1 MKKEEFIGYLR
12 ALEDMVDTKDERK
25 LIKKIIARA
34 QDIDV
39 YPYYYKSWNYPWGPY
54 WYGISTGQSTTI
66 PLSTTTGGININL
79 DESAGDKI
87 TLKNPT
93 DWSVKSLDNGDFE
106 IK

>member
-39 YPYYYKSWNYPWGPY
+39 YPYYYKNWTYPYGPY
-54 WYGISTGQSTTI
+54 WYGTSTNAVSSVTLTD
-66 PLSTTTGGININL
+66 SNL
-79 DESAGDKI
+79 DSERGTV

-93 DWSVKSLDNGDFE
+93 DWSVNTLDNGDFE

>member
-39 YPYYYKSWNYPWGPY
+39 YPYYYKNWNYPWGPY
-54 WYGISTGQSTTI
+54 WY
-66 PLSTTTGGININL
+66 TTTTNAN
-79 DESAGDKI
+79 SALLADGQTISSDKI
-87 TLKNPT
+87 TLT
-93 DWSVKSLDNGDFE
+93 GSSDWSVNTLPNGDFE
-106 IK
+106 IKK

>member
-39 YPYYYKSWNYPWGPY
+39 YPYYYKNWSYPWGPY
-54 WYGISTGQSTTI
+54 WYGTSANGVSSVTLTDS
-66 PLSTTTGGININL
+66 NL
-79 DESAGDKI
+79 DNGTV

-93 DWSVKSLDNGDFE
+93 DWSVNTLDNGDFE